1 MYNYLKGTVTE
12 ISPNDITVDIIGIGY
27 KVFTPNPYEFKLDQ
41 ENKVYIYHHV
51 REDINALYGFKTKD
65 AKELF
70 MKLLSVKGI
79 GPKSAMAILAT
90 GNVNDVVG
98 AIELGNAKFLSKFPG
113 IGPKASQQIILDLK
127 GKLSFDEPG
136 FTKSNSIT
144 EVEQALKSLGYK
156 ASEIKKAITK
166 LDGTRT
172 TEQLLRDALGAM
184 LK

>member
-1 MYNYLKGTVTE
+1 MVLRAIDLFAGAGGL
-12 ISPNDITVDIIGIGY
+12 SLGLQLAGI
-27 KVFTPNPYEFKLDQ
+27 
-41 ENKVYIYHHV
+41 
-51 REDINALYGFKTKD
+51 
-65 AKELF
+65 
-70 MKLLSVKGI
+70 
-79 GPKSAMAILAT
+79 
-90 GNVNDVVG
+90 DVVG